1 MLNYI
6 FSTHAVIIMPVM
18 KRVILITAFGLS
30 ACGTGPSHIPPLHKI
45 PGAAI
50 GSAIEN
56 SRYKTRRNKVKASIA
71 PHLDF
76 ILTEADRGGGVTF
89 DMSCKVARVSPDKCL
104 ELARQ
109 ISQDAHIYRVG
120 TIEER
125 IEKLTVAFMVYG
137 N

>member
-1 MLNYI
+1 MKYLLSL
-6 FSTHAVIIMPVM
+6 FSLG
-18 KRVILITAFGLS
+18 LISCTS
-30 ACGTGPSHIPPLHKI
+30 GPSHIPPLHQI

-56 SRYKTRRNKVKASIA
+56 TRYKSRRNKVKASIA

-76 ILTEADRGGGVTF
+76 ILTEADRGGGSTF
-89 DMSCKVARVSPDKCL
+89 SISCQVARVSPPKCA

-120 TIEER
+120 SFDER
-125 IEKLTVAFMVYG
+125 VEKLTVAFMVYG
-137 N
+137 D